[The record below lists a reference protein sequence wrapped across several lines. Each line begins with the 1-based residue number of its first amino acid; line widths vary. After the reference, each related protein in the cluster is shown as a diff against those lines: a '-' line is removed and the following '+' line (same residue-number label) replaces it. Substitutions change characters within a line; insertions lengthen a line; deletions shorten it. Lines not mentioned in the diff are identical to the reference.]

1 MSYWKKLVQFLVGST
16 GSGVRAKDSKGRY
29 VADDKSTVDVN
40 EAYEDGKAPAE
51 RKKRART
58 KTGKYK
64 ADDKST
70 KRRNEAYKGGRKP
83 QSKARK
89 AAAKR
94 GRGRPK
100 GSKNKKKISGHTNKK
115 PRVGSNRS
123 H

>member
-1 MSYWKKLVQFLVGST
+1 MNYWNKLVKFLIGST
-16 GSGVRAKDSKGRY
+16 GSGVRAKDSRGRFI
-29 VADDKSTVDVN
+29 ADDKSTVEKN
-40 EAYEDGKAPAE
+40 EAYEDGKTPAD
-51 RKKRART
+51 RNKRART
-58 KTGKYK
+58 KKGKYK

-94 GRGRPK
+94 GRPK
-100 GSKNKKKISGHTNKK
+100 GSKNKKKTSGHVNKK